1 MSKIRLY
8 SYVGA
13 FGSQKIRPGFTI
25 GGKTFVLTAS
35 KNPIKAGTVEG
46 QYFKKTKCP
55 YAVEV
60 SGAVRVN
67 DNLSAHL
74 IVSEQLIHKLREVC
88 EEIDTYLI
96 A

>member
-25 GGKTFVLTAS
+25 NGRTFVLTAS
-35 KNPIKAGTVEG
+35 KNPIEAGIVEG
-46 QYFKKTKCP
+46 QYFKKTKRP

-60 SGAVRVN
+60 SGATRVN

-74 IVSEQLIHKLREVC
+74 IVSEQLMRRLLEVC
-88 EEIDTYLI
+88 AELDTYLI